1 MNPQNERS
9 QEKDQK
15 KDTGYSKSSAPSISL
30 PKGGG
35 AMKGI
40 DEKFSVNAV
49 NGTSGMTIPVPGL
62 KTRSDFAPGLTLS
75 YNSGSGN
82 SEFGLGWGLSL
93 PSIQRKTDKRL
104 PEYNDAAESDVF
116 LFAGAEDLVPVTGE
130 ETNPVEIMDDDILL
144 FTVTKYRPR
153 IEGLFARIE
162 KIRPAGESYV
172 YWKVT
177 TKDNITTFF
186 GLDTVTRLVDP
197 DYPDRIFK
205 WLPDISFD
213 DKGNCHV
220 YDYKQENLDGVRRH
234 VHEQHRHNET
244 QSFANVY
251 LKKIRYG
258 NDTTFYIDSDN
269 PYRVANPHSTEF
281 PLEGSFLYT
290 TVFDYG
296 EHDTD
301 VPTIDE
307 DDTWPCRFDPF
318 SDYHAGFEI
327 RTYRLCKRILCFSH
341 MEELTEETGLTGAR
355 LVQSLNLTYKYDDLL
370 DEPDT
375 LLETDYII
383 EATHWMYKWNG
394 SEYDKRRLPP
404 MVFTYNEVEWDTSIH
419 NISKENLVNAPTG
432 LSSGYQWMDFY
443 GEGISGIL
451 TEQVEG
457 WFYKSNWGDG
467 TFSPAQKIAP
477 KPNFAGLQ
485 LQDLEANGK
494 KYAVSN
500 THGTQ
505 GFFELDDDDKWQNFR
520 AFKNIPNI
528 DLNDPNS
535 RMLDLNGDGIPDIL
549 ISQERVFTYYE
560 SKGTEGYGEPKTSS
574 HPLDEN
580 KGPAIVFA
588 DSVQSIFLA
597 DMSGDGMTDI
607 VRIRNKDVCYW
618 PNLGYG
624 RFGAKVT
631 MSNAPLMDKSDQF
644 NPAYIHLS
652 DISGTG
658 ASDLIYLGKNQFRAW
673 LNLSGNGWS
682 DVKEIS
688 PFPQSELPNTLSVI
702 DLLGNGTSCL
712 VWSSAWPQYSNA
724 PMRYID
730 LMGGNKPYL
739 MKQYSNSAG
748 KQVTLTYKS
757 STHYYLEDKKLGKP
771 WITKL
776 PFPVHCVQRTE
787 IKDLIADTTYSNL
800 YSYHHGYYDHAER
813 EFRGFGRVETLDSES
828 FVNPSDTGYLDEP
841 PILTKTWYHTGAWIR
856 EDKILNQYKT
866 EYFNPVV
873 YTEDPDTAEHD
884 LVQPAM
890 PGDWTAIEQR
900 EALRAFKGVPLRQEV
915 YAQDGTD
922 KEPLPYSTTEYNY
935 DIQQLQPKG
944 NNRFAV
950 YLVHEKENIGYHY
963 ERDAADPRIAHSL
976 NIVIDEYA
984 NVLEAASVVYGRREI
999 PDGLPS
1005 IVEDEQEKVHIIYTK
1020 NEYTNDVTVAA
1031 AYRLRLP
1038 WKANQFELTGS
1049 IPAGD
1054 YFTINE
1060 LYEDFDNAD
1069 EIEYSQ
1075 MATTGLQKRLIESQF
1090 TLFYTDALTVS
1101 LSEGELE
1108 SKAIPYESYRL
1119 ALTRELVEG
1128 TYRQLIPDPPLPTP
1142 PPPTPLYH
1150 ELISDSEDVFVG
1162 DGKYVV
1168 FEYDVDDQPKSY
1180 WIPSGTILYTEDNYD
1195 DPDTANSIDP
1205 AENFYLPMRYTDPFG
1220 NRTHVR
1226 YYSNYHLLL
1235 QYTKDELDN
1244 ITSIGGFEWRVLQPT
1259 LLVDIND
1266 NGTSVAYNILG
1277 LPVGIALF
1285 GGGTDS
1291 ESGTDA
1297 DTLEGFVADR
1307 DGVFDIIDIFDSPEY
1322 VGNDFL
1328 QNATTRFVYDFE
1340 GYINWGIPL
1349 RVISMTR
1356 EQHKV
1361 DNETPPL
1368 QFSLEYS
1375 DGLGRVLMKKV
1386 NAEPGDFLY
1395 MGSGGVETGNTM
1407 GELRWVGTGRTILNN
1422 KGKPI
1427 KQYEPYF
1434 SGTPAYETDSAL
1446 VEIGFSPVIYYDPMG
1461 RVIRTDMP
1469 DGTFSKVEFDAWM
1482 QKTYD
1487 ANDTV
1492 NDSQWKIDRS
1502 SGGDL
1507 YSITEEVDALTKTA
1521 NHSADTPTT
1530 VYTDS
1535 LGRPFYTVLHNKIW
1549 DGSTLVDQM
1558 IPNYVLL
1565 DIESNTKEVVD
1576 GRGLTQFVYRHD
1588 MLGNV
1593 IYQKSIDSG
1602 EQWMVNDVFGKT
1614 LFAWDTDLR
1623 RTYMEYDELHRPIT
1637 KEVELFDDPEWGN
1650 RIVLERMVYGE
1661 AFVDATNNLRGK
1673 LHIQYDGAGRVQ
1685 VDEYDFKGNPKATK
1699 RVFVEDGTVRPDWDA
1714 PSSVTMETE
1723 SSVEKVYSTT
1733 TIVDALNR
1741 PVDIITPDDGHT
1753 LYTYSKGGLLY
1764 SVDVTDVRDF
1774 DSEIVNSIE
1783 YNAKGQR
1790 THVIYK
1796 NGAETIYEYDPK
1808 TYRLIHLN
1816 TSSGSDNVQDLYY
1829 WYDPVGNITT
1839 QTDAAT
1845 QTIYFAGAEVTP
1857 HNFYTYDA
1865 LYRLIKAEGREHDG
1879 LGVSETL
1886 APKPAV
1892 KNDGYRVGRSHPN
1905 DSSKMRRY
1913 VERYKYDEVGNMLR
1927 QKHYVTG
1934 GTANWTRDYTIDAVS
1949 NRLLECSLGSYGSG
1963 SEDYEYDSR
1972 GNLANVPWQMTYN
1985 SENSLEI
1992 ADVFGEVYFHYQY
2005 DSGGQRVRKTYTDS
2019 IGAIKEVRKY
2029 IGNWEVFSKFTSGS
2043 LTSERETLH
2052 IADDAGRI
2060 ALIDSPVIS
2069 EYTGDDQLLRYQYS
2083 NHLGTATLELDEDG
2097 YIISYEE
2104 YYPFG
2109 STSFQSGRNS
2119 AEVSLK
2125 RYRFTGKEQDWETGL
2140 YYHGARYYIPWLCR
2154 WCAVDPMESK
2164 YAGMSSYNYSLN
2176 NPIMLNDP
2184 NGADPV
2190 PDPNKKSSPKG
2201 KKTAK
2206 KTDAK
2211 PATPA
2216 TKKANESSSL
2226 SLNPS
2231 PVLKDGPL
2239 VGADRSQRQTQIDD
2253 VNKQRISKEEADKKY
2268 FEDYPIIAADM
2279 YGVGQ
2284 IGKRKD
2290 VEAKIANIKQAH
2302 SDQIAANIAGPLGNL
2317 GYILGGEKWS
2327 AIGAGFDGV
2336 VASAGYV
2343 GTLKGVTQKPDNTS
2357 KQKNIPATE
2366 QPIESKS
2373 QGPAVGT
2380 KFTVTLQ
2387 EAQALKTEVLPRAE
2401 RLSMLRD
2408 NLSKASNPTNPKEAL
2423 SLINKT
2429 LDNIELKHSGE
2440 NDRMFGILDN
2450 MYVKYHSNGSVTA
2463 RTTGHRIEIQPN
2475 GMFSIF
2481 ERKTGNLFYKK

>member
-1 MNPQNERS
+1 
-9 QEKDQK
+9 
-15 KDTGYSKSSAPSISL
+15 
-30 PKGGG
+30 
-35 AMKGI
+35 MKGI

-1469 DGTFSKVEFDAWM
+1469 DGTYSKVEFDAWM

-1507 YSITEEVDALTKTA
+1507 YSITEEVDALTKTV

-1535 LGRPFYTVLHNKIW
+1535 LGRPFYTILHNKIW
-1549 DGSTLVDQM
+1549 NGSTLVDQM

-1565 DIESNTKEVVD
+1565 DIESNAKEVVD
-1576 GRGLTQFVYRHD
+1576 GRGLTQFIYRHD

-1602 EQWMVNDVFGKT
+1602 EQWMVNDVFGKP

-1637 KEVELFDDPEWGN
+1637 KEVELFDDPVWGD
-1650 RIVLERMVYGE
+1650 RIVLERMIYGE

-1673 LHIQYDGAGRVQ
+1673 LYIQYDGAGRVQ
-1685 VDEYDFKGNPKATK
+1685 VDEYDFKGNAKASK
-1699 RVFVEDGTVRPDWDA
+1699 RIFTADGINRPDWDT
-1714 PSSVTMETE
+1714 PSSVAMEE
-1723 SSVEKVYSTT
+1723 VSSVEVVYTT
-1733 TIVDALNR
+1733 ETFVDALNR
-1741 PVDIITPDDGHT
+1741 PIDVITPDSSHT
-1753 LYTYSKGGLLY
+1753 LYTYMKSGLLDT
-1764 SVDVTDVRDF
+1764 VKVIDVHGSTLDNHGVIDIQY
-1774 DSEIVNSIE
+1774 D
-1783 YNAKGQR
+1783 AKGQR
-1790 THVIYK
+1790 TSVTYA
-1796 NGAETIYEYDPK
+1796 NGVTTTYIYDPR
-1808 TYRLIHLN
+1808 TYRVTNI
-1816 TSSGSDNVQDLYY
+1816 TSRKVSEDPLQDLAY

-1839 QTDAAT
+1839 QKDGA
-1845 QTIYFAGAEVTP
+1845 QQDVYFDGAVAEP

-1865 LYRLIKAEGREHDG
+1865 LYRLIKVEGREHDG
-1879 LGVSETL
+1879 GSSY
-1886 APKPAV
+1886 PQPPHIY
-1892 KNDGYRVGRSHPN
+1892 DGARVWLSHPN
-1905 DSSKMRRY
+1905 DGSKMRRY
-1913 VERYKYDEVGNMLR
+1913 VERYKYDEVGNMVQ

-1934 GTANWTRDYTIDAVS
+1934 GGANWTKTYTIDTTS
-1949 NRLLECSLGSYGSG
+1949 NKLMESYLSSG
-1963 SEDYEYDSR
+1963 GTSYYYYDSR
-1972 GNLANVPWQMTYN
+1972 GNLTTEPYTSIYNGENRLENV
-1985 SENSLEI
+1985 S
-1992 ADVFGEVYFHYQY
+1992 VYYYVNFYYQY
-2005 DSGGQRVRKTYTDS
+2005 DSSGQRVRKIYLN
-2019 IGAIKEVRKY
+2019 EVSSTILEERKY
-2029 IGNWEVFSKFTSGS
+2029 VGNWEVFTKFESSS
-2043 LTSERETLH
+2043 LTAERETLH
-2052 IADDAGRI
+2052 ITDDTGRI
-2060 ALIDSPVIS
+2060 AMIDTPITPEYSGEEQLI
-2069 EYTGDDQLLRYQYS
+2069 RYQYS

-2097 YIISYEE
+2097 SIITYEE

-2109 STSFQSGRNS
+2109 SSSFQSGRTT

-2125 RYRFTGKEQDWETGL
+2125 RYRFTGKERDWATGM
-2140 YYHGARYYIPWLCR
+2140 YYHGARYYLPWLCR

-2164 YAGMSSYNYSLN
+2164 YGGMSSYNYSLN
-2176 NPIMLNDP
+2176 NPIMVSDP
-2184 NGADPV
+2184 NGADPN
-2190 PDPNKKSSPKG
+2190 DDEKDS
-2201 KKTAK
+2201 T
-2206 KTDAK
+2206 
-2211 PATPA
+2211 
-2216 TKKANESSSL
+2216 TKKAAPQPAVAP
-2226 SLNPS
+2226 LNFPLI
-2231 PVLKDGPL
+2231 PALKDGQL
-2239 VGADRSQRQTQIDD
+2239 AASDRNLNQAP
-2253 VNKQRISKEEADKKY
+2253 KKKEA
-2268 FEDYPIIAADM
+2268 
-2279 YGVGQ
+2279 
-2284 IGKRKD
+2284 
-2290 VEAKIANIKQAH
+2290 
-2302 SDQIAANIAGPLGNL
+2302 
-2317 GYILGGEKWS
+2317 
-2327 AIGAGFDGV
+2327 
-2336 VASAGYV
+2336 
-2343 GTLKGVTQKPDNTS
+2343 
-2357 KQKNIPATE
+2357 
-2366 QPIESKS
+2366 
-2373 QGPAVGT
+2373 
-2380 KFTVTLQ
+2380 Q
-2387 EAQALKTEVLPRAE
+2387 EAQENQNAYDDMPVMATDFYGNFIQGKRSEVKNHTANQKEEYNRRLGEAVASGPIASGLYMVKGDRGAFQGEAIQNVAMSFSGVGTPMGVMEKPAEGKFEQTNSTYTSPKTISEAQTTTRGLWINKPGGTAAELDMVSVSNKFIAENKDGTGVYNYNPKTGLPSTTPEIWAGKQIYDAAVTKIEGINKGISTYSDKNTSGPVLTLSELKGINDFRFMVLTTDPRTMKAVEAE
-2401 RLSMLRD
+2401 LYK
-2408 NLSKASNPTNPKEAL
+2408 LSKTYPAWKFSVY
-2423 SLINKT
+2423 
-2429 LDNIELKHSGE
+2429 
-2440 NDRMFGILDN
+2440 FG
-2450 MYVKYHSNGSVTA
+2450 
-2463 RTTGHRIEIQPN
+2463 
-2475 GMFSIF
+2475 
-2481 ERKTGNLFYKK
+2481 KK